1 MALQNPS
8 NPKNKF
14 DYVGEIHNQIISVYV
29 EKFGREKKS
38 TDEICR
44 IIQEIALKN
53 ENLQKL
59 PDAKENSKVDCDLI
73 KKGIE
78 DFPNQFKNIVESID
92 ISTNAKSKLQELIDY
107 NFDVAFKAENTNYNE
122 YYKHIIDYESDI
134 IINEGAYN
142 KKDIKILL
150 SASSTA
156 RYSAN
161 FWKKEIDETDISNVI
176 TKRKWWQWAIVGVAD
191 VVGVAGGGIG
201 TGASAST
208 AAYTMT
214 NPKNK

>member
-1 MALQNPS
+1 MKLQNPS

-14 DYVGEIHNQIISVYV
+14 DYTGDIHNQIISVYV

-59 PDAKENSKVDCDLI
+59 PDAKENSKVDCDII
-73 KKGIE
+73 KQGID
-78 DFPNQFKNIVESID
+78 DFSNQFRNIVDSLNITEK
-92 ISTNAKSKLQELIDY
+92 AKAKLQELIDY
-107 NFDVAFKAENTNYNE
+107 NFDVAFKIENTNFEE

-134 IINEGAYN
+134 LKNESAYD
-142 KKDIKILL
+142 KKDVKILL

-156 RYSAN
+156 RYSAY
-161 FWKKEIDETDISNVI
+161 F
-176 TKRKWWQWAIVGVAD
+176 
-191 VVGVAGGGIG
+191 
-201 TGASAST
+201 
-208 AAYTMT
+208 
-214 NPKNK
+214 

>member
-14 DYVGEIHNQIISVYV
+14 DYTGDIHNQIISVYV

-59 PDAKENSKVDCDLI
+59 PDAKENSKVDCDII
-73 KKGIE
+73 KQGID
-78 DFPNQFKNIVESID
+78 DFSNQFRNIVDSLNITEK
-92 ISTNAKSKLQELIDY
+92 AKAKLQELIDY
-107 NFDVAFKAENTNYNE
+107 NFDVAFKTENTNYNE

-134 IINEGAYN
+134 LKNESAYD

-156 RYSAN
+156 RYSAY
-161 FWKKEIDETDISNVI
+161 FWKREIDETNTSSPIA
-176 TKRKWWQWAIVGVAD
+176 KRKWWQWAIIGVAD
-191 VVGVAGGGIG
+191 VVGVVDGGIA
-201 TGASAST
+201 TGAGAST
-208 AAYTMT
+208 TAYTIT